1 MDVEKG
7 VFMDLTKSQICKAA
21 KGLFNE
27 KGYQAVSMRQ
37 IAAAAGISL
46 GTLTYHYAHKQDL
59 MGAIMDSTI
68 KTFPATAPQ
77 DIGGLCL
84 LLKQLLE
91 SIADSPFYFN
101 DPSIYR
107 SVPQLQTQNYANVG
121 HLFELFETAL
131 KDMAMNGLFVPE
143 LTDMRIHQLTM
154 VLMLSHT
161 GWSQYNSSRS
171 HQQAISLEEML
182 AAQWAVLY
190 PYLTPKGKKEYE
202 KGLSH

>member
-1 MDVEKG
+1 
-7 VFMDLTKSQICKAA
+7 MDLTKLQICKTA
-21 KGLFNE
+21 KALFNE
-27 KGYQAVSMRQ
+27 NGYQAVSMRQ

-46 GTLTYHYAHKQDL
+46 GTLTYHFARKQDL
-59 MGAIMDSTI
+59 MDAIMDSTI
-68 KTFPATAPQ
+68 KAFPTTAPQ
-77 DIGGLCL
+77 DISGLCL

-107 SVPQLQTQNYANVG
+107 SIPQLQTQNDTNVG
-121 HLFELFETAL
+121 HLFDLFEASLKNMVMNELFA
-131 KDMAMNGLFVPE
+131 PQ
-143 LTDMRIHQLTM
+143 LTDTRIHQLTM

-171 HQQAISLEEML
+171 HQQTISLEEIL

-202 KGLSH
+202 NAAAL